1 MRQHGGQTPFI
12 RNSLVIQ
19 DGERLTTVHGG
30 TADTP
35 LSVLEPPTDDGPA
48 VYWAGDAVVAGEF
61 VEIAYRRYRPTGLRG
76 DKRSDGLVIARFDAA
91 EPAQPIDVTVRE
103 SSWGVSWGSAICR
116 TDGYTYVYGGHD
128 HGRGQRNLRIARVAG
143 DSLLGD
149 WEYYTGDNGWS
160 ADERAAVDLMPGVA
174 NEFSV
179 VHFAD
184 RYLLVTNDGT
194 EIYSADIVAYAAPT
208 PLGPFVDKTVLYTT
222 PETGLYGTYSDPNA
236 NTYNALAHPHLD
248 RGRGGLVVSYN
259 VNWAVP
265 ADWPPERRPE
275 LVLDDVSLYRPRF
288 LTVRFDTGQS
298 TDTSPDQ
305 TQDTETTNSS
315 TPTGSDPGTR

>member
-35 LSVLEPPTDDGPA
+35 LSVLEPPTDDGPT

-61 VEIAYRRYRPTGLRG
+61 VEIAYRRYRPSKLRG
-76 DKRSDGLVIARFDAA
+76 DKRADGLVIARFDAA
-91 EPAQPIDVTVRE
+91 DPTRPVDVTVRE
-103 SSWGVSWGSAICR
+103 SSWGVSWGSALCR
-116 TDGYTYVYGGHD
+116 ADGYTYIYGAHD
-128 HGRGQRNLRIARVAG
+128 HGGSQRSLRIARVAG
-143 DSLLGD
+143 DSLRGD
-149 WEYYTGDNGWS
+149 WEYYTGDDEWS
-160 ADERAAVDLMPGVA
+160 HDERAAADLMPGMA

-179 VHFAD
+179 VRHAD
-184 RYLLVTNDGT
+184 LYLLVTNDAT
-194 EIYSADIVAYAAPT
+194 QIYSADIVAYAAPT
-208 PLGPFVDKTVLYTT
+208 PFGPFVDKAVLYTT
-222 PETGLYGTYSDPNA
+222 PETGLYGTYSDA
-236 NTYNALAHPHLD
+236 GVYTYNALAHPHLD
-248 RGRGGLVVSYN
+248 RGQGGLVVSYN
-259 VNWAVP
+259 VNWALP
-265 ADWPPERRPE
+265 ADWPAGRRTE
-275 LVLDDVSLYRPRF
+275 VLNDVSLYRPRF